1 MTRKAGWASGKS
13 RSSVRAVALTCA
25 SRTISACFCRSVGL
39 IMAHKHARLEY
50 LPLGVVAA
58 IVSWNYP
65 FHNTYGPIIS
75 ALFAGNAIVLKVIH
89 FRLPVFLPP

>member
-1 MTRKAGWASGKS
+1 
-13 RSSVRAVALTCA
+13 
-25 SRTISACFCRSVGL
+25 
-39 IMAHKHARLEY
+39 MAHKHARLEY

>member
-1 MTRKAGWASGKS
+1 MG
-13 RSSVRAVALTCA
+13 
-25 SRTISACFCRSVGL
+25 
-39 IMAHKHARLEY
+39 HKHARLEY

-75 ALFAGNAIVLKVIH
+75 ALFAGNAIVIKVCGQAGINDTAAVMH
-89 FRLPVFLPP
+89 GLCPKWGFLPWLGRVVLRYRDDLWLVDPIH